1 MQARQDELEAAEAR
15 RRKDEAEEKAEEDNI
30 NERMALCDEKSACPS
45 SPSSPAS
52 PTEQPASP
60 ALAADELHPEP
71 SMPAFPT
78 EQPASPT
85 LAANEFQSGPAP
97 SMPASPTEQP
107 APPVQ
112 SQDARG
118 ASPESR
124 ARRPPSLYPGTPPV
138 GSKPKGV
145 ASPNVSPPPKRKART
160 MSPLLDC
167 VNRPVTSQM
176 ADFTLRPIA
185 SPARRPEGSQP
196 QRGLAVPRCET
207 EVQDQIV
214 SNSLSV
220 PMAETSA
227 GQGQDQ
233 IVANPPAVPMAAS
246 QSALVAFQPEAAG
259 SSGAGQLLAEYYSML
274 VSCTTQV
281 ACAY

>member
-1 MQARQDELEAAEAR
+1 MPFHKPLVQARQDELEAAEAR

-124 ARRPPSLYPGTPPV
+124 ARRPPSMYPGTPPV
-138 GSKPKGV
+138 GS
-145 ASPNVSPPPKRKART
+145 KART

-246 QSALVAFQPEAAG
+246 QSALVAFEPEAAG
-259 SSGAGQLLAEYYSML
+259 NSGAGQLLAEYYSML
-274 VSCTTQV
+274 ASCTTQV

>member
-1 MQARQDELEAAEAR
+1 MPFHKPLVQEFQRAEEAELARQRESDAADDEWVRNMEAR
-15 RRKDEAEEKAEEDNI
+15 AAVRAR
-30 NERMALCDEKSACPS
+30 LS
-45 SPSSPAS
+45 SS
-52 PTEQPASP
+52 
-60 ALAADELHPEP
+60 
-71 SMPAFPT
+71 AFPT

-85 LAANEFQSGPAP
+85 LAADELQSSAVP
-97 SMPASPTEQP
+97 SMPAPPTEQP
-107 APPVQ
+107 A
-112 SQDARG
+112 G
-118 ASPESR
+118 
-124 ARRPPSLYPGTPPV
+124 Y
-138 GSKPKGV
+138 
-145 ASPNVSPPPKRKART
+145 VSPDLAPPPPAGTKRKVLF
-160 MSPLLDC
+160 SPVVEC
-167 VNRPVTSQM
+167 VTRLVNWQP
-176 ADFTLRPIA
+176 ADSTTRPIA
-185 SPARRPEGSQP
+185 TPARRPEGSPLQC
-196 QRGLAVPRCET
+196 GLAVPRCET

>member
-1 MQARQDELEAAEAR
+1 MPFHKPLVQARQDELEAAEAR
-15 RRKDEAEEKAEEDNI
+15 RRKDEAEEDNLSKTI

-124 ARRPPSLYPGTPPV
+124 ARRPPSMYPGTPPV
-138 GSKPKGV
+138 GS
-145 ASPNVSPPPKRKART
+145 KART

-246 QSALVAFQPEAAG
+246 QSALVAFEPEAAG
-259 SSGAGQLLAEYYSML
+259 NSGAGQLLAEYYSML
-274 VSCTTQV
+274 ASCTTQV

>member
-1 MQARQDELEAAEAR
+1 MPFHKPLVQARQDELEAAEAR
-15 RRKDEAEEKAEEDNI
+15 RRKDEAEEDNLSKTI

-138 GSKPKGV
+138 GS
-145 ASPNVSPPPKRKART
+145 KART